1 MSKKFQ
7 VVGIGNAIVD
17 VFSHIEDDF
26 LTENGIDKGIMQLI
40 DTDRAAELY
49 GKMGPATEKSGG
61 SAANTVAGLA
71 ALKAQTAYVGK
82 VKDDQLGAIFAH
94 DMRAQGATFETPMS
108 PKDHPEE
115 TARSMILIS
124 PDGERSMNTYLG
136 VSASLAVGDI
146 DPNMMH
152 ETEWLYME
160 GYLYDKPASQHA
172 FDKAASLVHAA
183 GGKTSITLSDP
194 FCVERHRA
202 AFLALIRKNI
212 DVIFANEH
220 ELKSLYE
227 TDDLS
232 MALSLASADAEIVA
246 CTVGA
251 RGAYIVQNGD
261 EIHAPAYPTHVE
273 DLTGAGDMFA
283 AGVLYGLAN
292 DRDLLTCGKMG
303 CLAASEVISHVGA
316 RPEKDLLTLYRAEGL
331 I

>member
-17 VFSHIEDDF
+17 IFAHIEDDF
-26 LTENGIDKGIMQLI
+26 LTENGIDKGIMHLVER
-40 DTDRAAELY
+40 DRSAELY
-49 GKMGPATEKSGG
+49 AKMGPATERSGG

-71 ALKAQTAYVGK
+71 GLGARTAYVGK
-82 VKDDQLGAIFAH
+82 VKDDQLGTIFAH
-94 DMRAQGATFETPMS
+94 DMRSLGATFETPMAM
-108 PKDHPEE
+108 KDHPEE

-146 DPNMMH
+146 DPAMMH

-172 FDKAASLVHAA
+172 FDKAAQLVKAA

-194 FCVERHRA
+194 FCVERHRE
-202 AFLALIRKNI
+202 AFLSLIRNHI
-212 DVIFANEH
+212 DLVFANED
-220 ELKSLYE
+220 ELKAMYQ

-232 MALSLASADAEIVA
+232 EALTIASGDAEMVA

-251 RGAYIVQNGD
+251 RGAYIVQNG
-261 EIHAPAYPTHVE
+261 EEFHAPATDAHVE
-273 DLTGAGDMFA
+273 DLTGAGDLFA

-292 DRDLLTCGKMG
+292 DRDLLTCGRMG
-303 CLAASEVISHVGA
+303 CVAAGEVISHVGA
-316 RPEKDLLTLYRAEGL
+316 RPDSDLLALFRAEGL
-331 I
+331 V